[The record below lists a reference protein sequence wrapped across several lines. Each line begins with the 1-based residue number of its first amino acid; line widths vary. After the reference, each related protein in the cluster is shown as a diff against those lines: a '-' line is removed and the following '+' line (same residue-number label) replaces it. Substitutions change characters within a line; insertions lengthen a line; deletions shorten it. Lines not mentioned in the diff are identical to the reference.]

1 MKRLIGVVTVKN
13 NLAVQSFGYKNYL
26 PLGKPEILV
35 KNLDRWGADEILVNV
50 IDRSKKNL
58 GPDFELLKKIKKT
71 KISTPLIYGGG
82 IKSFK
87 DANEVIKNGADRI
100 LIENIFNERLSEVK
114 KISSYIGSQSV
125 IMSLPLTVENDNLF
139 QFNYIN
145 KKKEFLKKTFLNS
158 IDFISEIL
166 IIDYKNEGFE
176 NKFDIKILDKFPKLK
191 IPKIVFGGV
200 YGDKKIKKILNKKNV
215 QAVAVGNSLNYKEH
229 CVKKIKSK
237 NKNFTRLSFYE

>member
-125 IMSLPLTVENDNLF
+125 IICLV
-139 QFNYIN
+139 Q
-145 KKKEFLKKTFLNS
+145 LNPAS
-158 IDFISEIL
+158 D
-166 IIDYKNEGFE
+166 
-176 NKFDIKILDKFPKLK
+176 
-191 IPKIVFGGV
+191 
-200 YGDKKIKKILNKKNV
+200 
-215 QAVAVGNSLNYKEH
+215 
-229 CVKKIKSK
+229 
-237 NKNFTRLSFYE
+237 